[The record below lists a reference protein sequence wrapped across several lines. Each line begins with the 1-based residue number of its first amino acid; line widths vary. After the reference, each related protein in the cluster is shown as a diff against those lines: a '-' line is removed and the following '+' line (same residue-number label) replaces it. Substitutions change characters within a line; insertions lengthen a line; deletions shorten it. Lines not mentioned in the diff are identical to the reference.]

1 MCAVSRGAKQPREGP
16 LGKSAKPVGRG
27 RERLEWGCGKWPSGW
42 KKQRNDNWLR
52 PEPIHMSV
60 LFVGFNFMKESIILV
75 LSVFPE
81 SDTVAKT

>member
-1 MCAVSRGAKQPREGP
+1 MRRGAKQPREGP
-16 LGKSAKPVGRG
+16 LGKSTKPVGRG
-27 RERLEWGCGKWPSGW
+27 RKRLEWGCGKGWPSDW
-42 KKQRNDNWLR
+42 KKQRSDNSLR
-52 PEPIHMSV
+52 PKPIHMSI